1 MTAHARR
8 SALGFL
14 VALGVAGFLVYAFW
28 PRPVPVDVAEV
39 ARGTLR
45 VTIEAE
51 GRTRVREIYVVS
63 SPVTGSVQRL
73 EPQVGDAVIAGE
85 TVLATVEPVDPTILD
100 VRTRRQAEAAVKA
113 AEAARALARAELVGA
128 GAQHDFALAELE
140 RTRSLA
146 ERGTASQ
153 SALDRATMEAT
164 SRQATLETARAALRV
179 KDFELE
185 NARAQLI
192 EPAQESTANGTACCV
207 EVRSPVDGR
216 VLRVLHESEG
226 VVAAGEPLIE
236 VGDPEDLEIVVD
248 LLSADAVRVTEGAHV
263 LIDDWGGGRI
273 LTGRLRRVEPYGF
286 TKVSALGV
294 EEQRVNVIID
304 FVDPP
309 ETRASLAH
317 GFRVMVRIVEW
328 ESDGILIAPMGGV
341 FREGDDWAAFVIEDG
356 RAHLRRLEI
365 GRVNGREAEV
375 LGGLEAGERV
385 ILHPSD
391 QVLDGVRVELRPNG

>member
-28 PRPVPVDVAEV
+28 PQPVPVDVAEV
-39 ARGTLR
+39 ARGALR

-63 SPVTGSVQRL
+63 SPVAGSVRRL
-73 EPQVGDAVIAGE
+73 EPQAGDTVIAGE
-85 TVLATVEPVDPTILD
+85 TVLATVEPVAPTILD

-128 GAQHDFALAELE
+128 EAQHDFALAELD

-192 EPAQESTANGTACCV
+192 EPADEGAVNGGACCV
-207 EVRSPVDGR
+207 DVRSPIDGR

-248 LLSADAVRVTEGAHV
+248 LLSADAVRVSEGAAV

-273 LTGRLRRVEPYGF
+273 LAGRLRRVEPYGF

-309 ETRASLAH
+309 EARPSLAH

-328 ESDGILIAPMGGV
+328 EGDGILVAPMGGV
-341 FREGDDWAAFVIEDG
+341 FREGDDWAAFVMEDG

-365 GRVNGREAEV
+365 GRTNGREAEI

-391 QVLDGVRVELRPNG
+391 LVLDGVSVELRPNG